1 MNLFR
6 RRSSASTSPPST
18 PTTSTTTT
26 TSMTASTTT
35 TTNSTSVM
43 MMGSG
48 GGSDKNGA
56 TASLRRVFMPR
67 SKTASSNLGT
77 MPGPGP
83 EQPMSMTISR
93 SSNGCLAGPSSVT
106 AVTNWSYIE
115 PRVPPTSGC
124 SETRVSGDNNST
136 LQRRPPPPMP
146 PSRTASLTRNFN
158 HSRSITMPNMQ
169 EHQQQQS
176 VDTSN
181 SFARTFSTFRRH
193 QDNIGNSRR
202 MSTADR
208 GSSCNNNNNF
218 TTSPSMP
225 AYMTL
230 SSTSTIS
237 ASVSIHGGLS
247 STTPRF
253 QQQQRQSRLPDQQHQ
268 QLPQQLPS
276 QQQFRRRPRPLS
288 ADMSMT
294 RTPYNTYA
302 NSNHNNVH
310 NPNHPMAMSTSK
322 SEFFR
327 VVRNRL
333 MEEFEGSNDPRHH
346 SSESLLADSSSVSME
361 SSLDYFVNQ
370 DQSNLNEDDDEGL
383 ETPTPTT
390 PDVSSQSRKAISSLD
405 SLLDNESSGGGI
417 SIQSQMLTMS
427 SRAKSNSLP
436 KSAFGS
442 LQLKVQEIRAQLD
455 VLKTSSDVR
464 RVLHQVC
471 PPPRPQGQENTQHPN
486 TPAHGFEYMMP
497 PNVVQEQNSASSW
510 SNYFPVFPTS
520 AIDASGCSSNPD
532 RRPFFPPL
540 HPQHQHHNQQQQQH
554 HNSMFQS
561 PPSSSQDTDSV
572 SPLSLSPS
580 RTSSP
585 ATAQPATLSSSMA
598 PSHSSAGAAITMMG
612 TSGSSS
618 PSTLSASSSNS
629 LPTSVSR
636 PSVLKI
642 PHSQSLNSFPYNNNN
657 NNNNNNNCNN
667 NLKNYSKGYF
677 DDDAAVSQVGRL
689 FFFYDVL
696 STQEKISK
704 VGWLNQ
710 SKN

>member
-1 MNLFR
+1 MAISKPLKTEMKMNLFR
-6 RRSSASTSPPST
+6 RRSSVSTSPPST
-18 PTTSTTTT
+18 PTTSTTSTT
-26 TSMTASTTT
+26 TAMMMSSTTT
-35 TTNSTSVM
+35 TTTSTNSNSTN
-43 MMGSG
+43 
-48 GGSDKNGA
+48 DKNGA
-56 TASLRRVFMPR
+56 TASLRRVFLPR
-67 SKTASSNLGT
+67 SKTASSNLSSGT
-77 MPGPGP
+77 TNSP
-83 EQPMSMTISR
+83 SSILSSSK
-93 SSNGCLAGPSSVT
+93 SSNGSLLPSSVT
-106 AVTNWSYIE
+106 TVTNWSYLE
-115 PRVPPTSGC
+115 PRVPP
-124 SETRVSGDNNST
+124 VSVDGSST

-146 PSRTASLTRNFN
+146 PSRTASLNRNFN
-158 HSRSITMPNMQ
+158 HSRSVTMPNMQ
-169 EHQQQQS
+169 EHQQQQQHPQQQQQ
-176 VDTSN
+176 DLAH

-193 QDNIGNSRR
+193 PESSMRR
-202 MSTADR
+202 MSSVER
-208 GSSCNNNNNF
+208 SPFSS
-218 TTSPSMP
+218 SPSMP
-225 AYMTL
+225 SSTYMTL

-247 STTPRF
+247 TAPRF
-253 QQQQRQSRLPDQQHQ
+253 QQRQSRLQDQQQQQHQQ
-268 QLPQQLPS
+268 QLPQQLS
-276 QQQFRRRPRPLS
+276 QQQMRRRPRPLS
-288 ADMSMT
+288 ADMSLT
-294 RTPYNTYA
+294 RAPYNTYA
-302 NSNHNNVH
+302 NNNHNNVH
-310 NPNHPMAMSTSK
+310 PMSMSSSK

-333 MEEFEGSNDPRHH
+333 MEEFEGPDDPRHH
-346 SSESLLADSSSVSME
+346 SSESLLADSSSVSQE
-361 SSLDYFVNQ
+361 SSLDYFVNK
-370 DQSNLNEDDDEGL
+370 DHSNIEEDDDEDI

-390 PDVSSQSRKAISSLD
+390 PEASSHCRKAISSLD
-405 SLLDNESSGGGI
+405 SLLDNESSGAGM
-417 SIQSQMLTMS
+417 SMQSQQLTMS

-455 VLKTSSDVR
+455 VLKTSSEVR
-464 RVLHQVC
+464 RVFQQVC
-471 PPPRPQGQENTQHPN
+471 PPPRPQGQDNTQHPN

-497 PNVVQEQNSASSW
+497 PNVVQEQSSSNASW

-520 AIDASGCSSNPD
+520 AIDASGCSNNPD
-532 RRPFFPPL
+532 RRPLFPTV
-540 HPQHQHHNQQQQQH
+540 HSHQQQH
-554 HNSMFQS
+554 HQQQQSSMFQS

-572 SPLSLSPS
+572 SPLSMSPS

-585 ATAQPATLSSSMA
+585 ATAQQAATLSLSIA
-598 PSHSSAGAAITMMG
+598 PSNMNNSAAVMAMMG

-642 PHSQSLNSFPYNNNN
+642 PHSQSLNSFPYNGNNN

-704 VGWLNQ
+704 VGVFLI
-710 SKN
+710 KEEY